1 MPITF
6 HKPDNHA
13 ALLGQL
19 ATLCRSVRAA
29 ADGSAVAASSG
40 HAALDA
46 ALPDGGWPRGAIT
59 ELMADTVGI
68 GEVGL
73 LLPALAA
80 LSRAGQPLAWIAP
93 PYLPCALGLAQ
104 GGIELTQLLLV
115 ATRDEHEALWAAE
128 QALRCPNFGAVL
140 LWPTTLT
147 DRSARRLQLAAETS
161 GSIGFLF
168 RPATAVATPSPAAL
182 RLHLHPRREGLEV
195 RIIKAR
201 GGRPHALVV
210 HPTAAAGD

>member
-1 MPITF
+1 MPIVF

-13 ALLGQL
+13 TLVGEL
-19 ATLCRSVRAA
+19 ATLCRSGPRAA
-29 ADGSAVAASSG
+29 AGRAAATSSG
-40 HAALDA
+40 LEALDA
-46 ALPDGGWPRGAIT
+46 VLPEGGWPRGAVT
-59 ELMADTVGI
+59 ELMPDAFGVGEI
-68 GEVGL
+68 GL

-80 LSRAGQPLAWIAP
+80 LSQAGQPLAWIAP

-115 ATRDEHEALWAAE
+115 AARDDREALWAAE
-128 QALRCPNFGAVL
+128 QALRCPSFGAVL
-140 LWPTTLT
+140 LWPTALT
-147 DRSARRLQLAAETS
+147 DRSVRRLQLAAEAS

-182 RLHLHPRREGLEV
+182 RLRLHPRREGLEV

-210 HPTAAAGD
+210 HPAAAAGG